1 MPRLLRLLV
10 LPQPKQPEPGDRP
23 GRIRMVVSVVCPPR
37 QELERLE
44 AEAKAAKR
52 GLWVDK
58 DPLPPWEFRRLR

>member
-1 MPRLLRLLV
+1 
-10 LPQPKQPEPGDRP
+10 
-23 GRIRMVVSVVCPPR
+23 MVVSAVCPPR